1 MPLVMEQVPA
11 DGADDL
17 RGWADRFLESLGGS
31 GVVVVS
37 SGPNFAIKV
46 SRDMAE
52 QHPATGLAPLLG
64 RGGGRPELAQGR
76 LTRPLTEAFELV
88 EAALK

>member
-1 MPLVMEQVPA
+1 
-11 DGADDL
+11 
-17 RGWADRFLESLGGS
+17 
-31 GVVVVS
+31 VVVVS